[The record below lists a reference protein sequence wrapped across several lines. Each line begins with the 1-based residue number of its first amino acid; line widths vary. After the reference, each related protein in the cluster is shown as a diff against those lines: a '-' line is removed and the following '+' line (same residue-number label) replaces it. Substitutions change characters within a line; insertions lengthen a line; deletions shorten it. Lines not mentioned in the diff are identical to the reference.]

1 LFAPQVAVA
10 LSMLPSRSADDR
22 PARQHPHADTSQKLP
37 AGILHF
43 YQIWPA
49 DAAPNRDHLPAQ
61 IRRIS
66 HVKRLATQ
74 ATVRDERA
82 AVPPVPSSRERAS
95 AGASSTRRSLPEVGA
110 LAQTRSMTAMLT
122 QPASPTG
129 ALTAGPRLQM
139 LGQQAGNLVRG
150 ALAATSARSPRR
162 RGVLDSA
169 ARLPLAG
176 GGLICGLVYASA
188 RGSIRGH
195 WLPLTTQNDWR
206 GRALTVIL
214 APEKRK
220 VGSSILP
227 LTTTLTSAD
236 ALSVQCRRGV

>member
-1 LFAPQVAVA
+1 MSHATARPGKLARRSKARPQAQPA
-10 LSMLPSRSADDR
+10 ADMRTSPTGTSQRYDPGSLPSRPGPR
-22 PARQHPHADTSQKLP
+22 RLP
-37 AGILHF
+37 TIG
-43 YQIWPA
+43 
-49 DAAPNRDHLPAQ
+49 
-61 IRRIS
+61 RIS
-66 HVKRLATQ
+66 HVKRLPAQ

-82 AVPPVPSSRERAS
+82 AVPPVPSSREHAS

-110 LAQTRSMTAMLT
+110 LAQTRSMTAMLV

-150 ALAATSARSPRR
+150 ALAAASAGSPRR

-227 LTTTLTSAD
+227 LTTTLIRD
-236 ALSVQCRRGV
+236 KR